1 MSLLTRL
8 LLVLAGLG
16 ALRASATAQTGASP
30 EARAQASQAHA
41 PRAAALR
48 ALVDSAAE
56 RNRLVPPGLG
66 GYRARLESEIS
77 IGNRRAEGMEMA
89 LSLEQVATTL
99 TWDRTGAYTQEVV
112 GYRTQAIA
120 ANPSTLGFFRSGW
133 AIPSLYGNRL
143 ALLFGR
149 DTSEAGARRSQR
161 QGRDPL
167 FAVHPLAADRARYY
181 RFSGGD
187 TVQILRTAS
196 REVQIVRVSVTLAP
210 DVPDRSVVFV
220 GDLDLDAN
228 RYHLVRMRG
237 YFAVVGGPK
246 PRFDLVRDAGLQG
259 IAYVEAVNAEVE
271 GSFWLPAYQR
281 FEAQATSPTVGES
294 RAVFR
299 IVTQVRDR
307 ELFRAPAGVEV
318 GSPGDT
324 LAVRPFRLIVGA
336 PDSVSAFRD
345 WAHHLGE
352 MTAETSAED
361 FNDVAPDRFNPAGP
375 ARARLETERFG
386 DFLHVNRVEGIF
398 TGLGGV
404 MRFRDAAP
412 GVTVRAALGYAWQE
426 GTARGRLVVERRRA
440 QTQLALRLQ
449 RSLDLTNDF
458 RSPFDSG
465 STLGAV
471 FGRDNYDY
479 VDRRTATVQ
488 LLRLFGDR
496 GQGQFR
502 VETGLAED
510 RATTAHLSHALI
522 GGRTFARANRAITP
536 GTYQRTLVT
545 LDLRPDVTL
554 EYLRPGLGARM
565 RYERGDGALTYQRA
579 EARLTARTNRGP
591 LTYAARLDLGVTT
604 PNAPPQQLFELGQ
617 NQNLPGYGYKEFA
630 GDQAVVARTWVAV
643 SLPIWRAPVHVVD
656 RVWLPPIAPAVAL
669 GVQSGWTRA
678 STADALATVT
688 ALGSVPTGHPRT
700 SASLTLRAFG
710 GAIGVGIARTLDQ
723 PGPVR
728 WIVEFGQRP

>member
-1 MSLLTRL
+1 MALLPRL
-8 LLVLAGLG
+8 LLVLAAGG
-16 ALRASATAQTGASP
+16 ALRASAQDTVSP
-30 EARAQASQAHA
+30 PAPQAAVAAQAA
-41 PRAAALR
+41 RAAAVR

-89 LSLEQVATTL
+89 ISIEQVATTL

-149 DTSEAGARRSQR
+149 DTSEGGARRSQR
-161 QGRDPL
+161 YGRDPL

-181 RFSGGD
+181 RFAGGD
-187 TVQILRTAS
+187 TVQILRTAT
-196 REVQIVRVSVTLAP
+196 RTVPIVRVAVTLAP

-220 GDLDLDAN
+220 GDLDLDAS
-228 RYHLVRMRG
+228 RHHLVRMRG

-259 IAYVEAVNAEVE
+259 IAYVEAVNAEVDGE
-271 GSFWLPAYQR
+271 FWLPSYQR
-281 FEAQATSPTVGES
+281 FEAQASSPTAGES

-307 ELFRAPAGVEV
+307 ILTRVPTGVEV

-345 WAHHLGE
+345 WARQLGA
-352 MTAETSAED
+352 MTSETSTED
-361 FNDVAPDRFNPAGP
+361 FRDVAPDRFNPAGP
-375 ARARLETERFG
+375 PRARIETERFG
-386 DFLHVNRVEGIF
+386 DFFRVNRVEGVF
-398 TGLGGV
+398 TGVGGV
-404 MRFRDAAP
+404 LRFRDAAP
-412 GVTVRAALGYAWQE
+412 GLTLRAALGYAWAE
-426 GTARGRLVVERRRA
+426 RTARGRLVLERRRDDR
-440 QTQLALRLQ
+440 QLALRLQ

-465 STLGAV
+465 ATIGGL

-479 VDRRTATVQ
+479 VDRQTATVQ
-488 LLRLFGDR
+488 LLRLLGDER
-496 GQGQFR
+496 QAQLR
-502 VETGLAED
+502 VETGIAED
-510 RATTAHLSHALI
+510 RATVTHLARGPI
-522 GGRTFARANRAITP
+522 GGRAFARANRAVTP
-536 GTYQRTLVT
+536 GRYQRTMVT
-545 LDLRPDVTL
+545 FDLRPDVTL
-554 EYLRPGLGARM
+554 EYLRPGIGARLL
-565 RYERGDGALTYQRA
+565 YERGDGELAYQRA

-591 LTYAARLDLGVTT
+591 FSYAARLDLGVTS
-604 PNAPPQQLFELGQ
+604 PDAPPQQLFELGQ
-617 NQNLPGYGYKEFA
+617 NQNLPGYDYKEFA
-630 GDQAVVARTWVAV
+630 GDQAVVFRTWAAV
-643 SLPIWRAPVHVVD
+643 TLPIWRAPLHVVD
-656 RVWLPPIAPAVAL
+656 RIWLPPIAPAIAL
-669 GVQSGWTRA
+669 GLQSGWTRA
-678 STADALATVT
+678 STPDALATVT
-688 ALGSVPTGHPRT
+688 TLGSVPTGHPRA
-700 SASLTLRAFG
+700 SASLTLRGFG
-710 GAIGVGIARTLDQ
+710 GAVGVGIARTLDQ

-728 WIVEFGQRP
+728 WILEFGQRP